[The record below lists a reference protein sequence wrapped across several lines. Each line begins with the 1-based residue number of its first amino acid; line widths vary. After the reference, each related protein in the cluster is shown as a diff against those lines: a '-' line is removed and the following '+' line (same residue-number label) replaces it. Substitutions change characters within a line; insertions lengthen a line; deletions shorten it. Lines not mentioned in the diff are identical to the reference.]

1 MTRSGKSSRDDQ
13 LNVSTRKAW
22 APKDGDGA
30 EGLDFAEYKYFN
42 PTEKAVEKLLKFLT
56 PAMISE
62 GEATKHFPRRVRLSD
77 SAMGVVITI
86 GVTIAKS
93 RDYWPLNFNAAGYA
107 IAEPALRHFGH
118 AFKVNG
124 SYAEFGK
131 DENSCYLLAGEAH
144 VPPNSTVILI
154 SRPSSKQKRGYAPSL
169 KSDSPALQANPSPH
183 ETPHTPSKAP
193 KALKAKPDETPHT
206 ASKAL
211 KALKPKPDET
221 SESSGAQQASKE
233 IISPAAKKL
242 KTQATPKN
250 IEAKVTSQNLAKIA
264 QQGLAKVHDASK
276 PIHSPQERLK
286 YISSGFPY
294 YTGEGTTLPSLE
306 GIRHPGNRQSEAH
319 IPSRPESSLRPTLA
333 SLEDI
338 RHLEDRQSGARTPL
352 HSESSLRNPTLSG
365 LKDIRHLEDRQ
376 SEAYTPS
383 RPGSSFHRP
392 TFTSFAGEDS
402 PNLDEAGHPIS
413 TGFEEEIDL
422 RNYHISSAT
431 GAGLQGHGYYIDPT
445 SDTAPTVMSTSKAP
459 EKAIHANSAIGTGL
473 QGHSYYIDPTGD
485 TAPTDMSASKAP
497 GKAIPLLSPSPPP
510 KGKGKG
516 VATMNDVLE
525 ELRDTNIA
533 LVEAMRGHTKAVTTA
548 ERLDAI
554 TVSQSEGLRAAARM
568 IKLLKSRNP
577 QLTKEEE
584 QSVLSTYDSIKTS
597 FNTGAGI
604 RDGLREDLTDLAD
617 AGRIFEHDDQL
628 GTPQSTS
635 EWAQGAMEAE
645 NISEWYAG
653 QEWTR

>member
-1 MTRSGKSSRDDQ
+1 MTRSGKSSRDEQ
-13 LNVSTRKAW
+13 LNVLTRKAW

-56 PAMISE
+56 PAMILE
-62 GEATKHFPRRVRLSD
+62 GDATKHFPRRVRLSD

-169 KSDSPALQANPSPH
+169 KSDSPALQANPSAR

-193 KALKAKPDETPHT
+193 KALKAKPDETPH
-206 ASKAL
+206 APSKAL
-211 KALKPKPDET
+211 KALKAKPDET
-221 SESSGAQQASKE
+221 SESSGAQQASEE
-233 IISPAAKKL
+233 IISPATKKL

-286 YISSGFPY
+286 YLSSGFPY
-294 YTGEGTTLPSLE
+294 YTGEGTILPSLE

-333 SLEDI
+333 NLEGI
-338 RHLEDRQSGARTPL
+338 GVEDRQSGTRTPL
-352 HSESSLRNPTLSG
+352 HSESSLRNPLLLG
-365 LKDIRHLEDRQ
+365 LKIIRHLEDCQ

-392 TFTSFAGEDS
+392 MFISFTGEDS
-402 PNLDEAGHPIS
+402 PNLDEAGQPIR

-422 RNYHISSAT
+422 RNYRINSAT
-431 GAGLQGHGYYIDPT
+431 GAGLQGHDYYIAPT
-445 SDTAPTVMSTSKAP
+445 SDTAPTVISASKAP

-473 QGHSYYIDPTGD
+473 PGHSYYVDPTGD

-497 GKAIPLLSPSPPP
+497 GKAIPLLSPSSPP

-516 VATMNDVLE
+516 VATMKDVLE
-525 ELRDTNIA
+525 ELRDINIA
-533 LVEAMRGHTKAVTTA
+533 LGEAIRGHTNAVTTA

-554 TVSQSEGLRAAARM
+554 TISQSEGLRAAARM

-584 QSVLSTYDSIKTS
+584 QSVLSTYESIKTS

-604 RDGLREDLTDLAD
+604 RDGLREDLTNLAD
-617 AGRIFEHDDQL
+617 AGRIFEHDD
-628 GTPQSTS
+628 
-635 EWAQGAMEAE
+635 
-645 NISEWYAG
+645 
-653 QEWTR
+653 